1 MAKQAYSK
9 HQQGIIR
16 RYYENIDTI
25 ALQRLGELVTELYL
39 AETSAKQAKLWER
52 VDKAMIQLKVKDKLR
67 AHILKQAKVEVLA
80 QHVEDWIKAAPANQ

>member
-16 RYYENIDTI
+16 RYYDNLDTI

-39 AETSAKQAKLWER
+39 AQGSAKQAKLWER
-52 VDKAMIQLKVKDKLR
+52 ADKAMVQLKVKDTLR
-67 AHILKQAKVEVLA
+67 QHIMEQAQVEILA
-80 QHVEDWIKAAPANQ
+80 RNVEDWIKATTTNK